1 MLLSKRKD
9 ANEGAPDLNAVAVMR
24 GTLRA
29 FAQLS
34 RRVCDEDDHGAMR
47 LLVSDLLAA
56 TQHYCENQHMDFE
69 GLLLDSHGAF
79 LDQCEEFA
87 EVAA

>member
-1 MLLSKRKD
+1 MPKRKVD
-9 ANEGAPDLNAVAVMR
+9 GAADRDQASVMR

-34 RRVCDEDDHGAMR
+34 KRPFIEDDHGEMR

-56 TQHYCENQHMDFE
+56 TQHYCEHNHMDFE
-69 GLLLDSHGAF
+69 GLLISADGAF